1 MVLGDRKIFVDLQEI
16 VLVIKCKIT
25 QANDAYLRARSE
37 AANRD
42 TLYFVN
48 HTLHSLLSECTVSAN
63 IIKMSTTEGNY
74 APKDFSETQFF
85 HGKSA
90 KNTWLVCQGF
100 NYEEEPQKV
109 DGAHNRATD
118 VGERKALVVEATF
131 FGKPHVTF

>member
-1 MVLGDRKIFVDLQEI
+1 MVLGDRKIFVDLQVI

-37 AANRD
+37 AVNRN
-42 TLYFVN
+42 TIYFVN
-48 HTLHSLLSECTVSAN
+48 NTLHSLLPECTVSAN
-63 IIKMSTTEGNY
+63 IIKISITKVNY
-74 APKDFSETQFF
+74 APKDFIETKFF
-85 HGKSA
+85 YGQSA

-100 NYEEEPQKV
+100 NYEEKPQKV